1 MIKISRF
8 FILRYSF
15 ENSISIQ
22 KSKESEDLDD
32 IPTTI
37 QLFSRLDLGN
47 KPLFRLKTLVDHL
60 LIRGNFTPISWLL
73 DLRSYRLNIAQKT
86 TSIGAIDWEGEV
98 ILYGSISF
106 LISNFRSFIHS
117 LVSATRILLRKELLF
132 EIDSIAIPSIPW
144 SRIYNNPLDSTP
156 FRNFLGDNRT
166 DLGLPNSEKWLYNR
180 IATNP
185 ILASRFTIPGPVF
198 SWNHQKLLD

>member
-8 FILRYSF
+8 FVLRYSF

-47 KPLFRLKTLVDHL
+47 KPLFRLKTLVDYL

-73 DLRSYRLNIAQKT
+73 DL
-86 TSIGAIDWEGEV
+86 
-98 ILYGSISF
+98 
-106 LISNFRSFIHS
+106 
-117 LVSATRILLRKELLF
+117 
-132 EIDSIAIPSIPW
+132 
-144 SRIYNNPLDSTP
+144 
-156 FRNFLGDNRT
+156 
-166 DLGLPNSEKWLYNR
+166 
-180 IATNP
+180 
-185 ILASRFTIPGPVF
+185 
-198 SWNHQKLLD
+198 

>member
-1 MIKISRF
+1 M
-8 FILRYSF
+8 
-15 ENSISIQ
+15 
-22 KSKESEDLDD
+22 
-32 IPTTI
+32 
-37 QLFSRLDLGN
+37 
-47 KPLFRLKTLVDHL
+47 
-60 LIRGNFTPISWLL
+60 
-73 DLRSYRLNIAQKT
+73 
-86 TSIGAIDWEGEV
+86 

-106 LISNFRSFIHS
+106 SILNFRSFIHG

-144 SRIYNNPLDSTP
+144 SRIYDNPLDSTP

-198 SWNHQKLLD
+198 SWNHQKLLDWIQKIRVFLEKLLVLFHITGGQPARFPELGSI